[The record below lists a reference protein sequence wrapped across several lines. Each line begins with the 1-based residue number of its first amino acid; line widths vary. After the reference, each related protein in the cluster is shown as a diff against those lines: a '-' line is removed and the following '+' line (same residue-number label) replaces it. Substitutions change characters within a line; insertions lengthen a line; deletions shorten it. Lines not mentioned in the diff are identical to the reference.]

1 MNIMLVSVTERTRE
15 IGIRMA
21 VGARTNHVQSQFLV
35 ESVVLGLMGGLTGI
49 LFGVGVSRLIS
60 RIFQWPQLISPL
72 AIAGSAAFSMAI
84 GVFFGYYP
92 ARKAANLD
100 PIEALRF
107 E

>member
-1 MNIMLVSVTERTRE
+1 
-15 IGIRMA
+15 MA

-35 ESVVLGLMGGLTGI
+35 ESVVLGLMGGLAGI
-49 LFGVGVSRLIS
+49 LFGVGVSILIS
-60 RIFQWPQLISPL
+60 RVFHWPQLISPL
-72 AIAGSAAFSMAI
+72 AIAGSAVFSMAI

-92 ARKAANLD
+92 AQKAANLD